1 MLTSGHGAGL
11 SRCSCL
17 PRCAHSRRVKGFESQ
32 GQVFMISRTKQR
44 QLNNRRK
51 QASRFRRFEAL
62 ERRDLMTASV
72 LFSDNLNDAVLGPP
86 VDEKQAAPAY
96 DPNFAWTDTPP
107 VTPPYGPWVVDD
119 SGIPLADDPAQG
131 VEEWKGWS
139 FANKEFWIAT
149 NYQDREQFVLG
160 KGVVAV
166 ADPDEWDDQGDP
178 EAGGFYNAYMTTPV
192 VALPGGTNANSLFM
206 SFDSSWRWEGT
217 QTARLDVRYDGGPW
231 VNVLLWESDP
241 NSANFKDDSTNEHV
255 DGLALNNPSGAANV
269 EIRFGLTNAKNNWWW
284 AVDNIELK
292 TGSPLGA
299 PTSHYLEN
307 FESVTLLDSVDE
319 TLGGMPYP
327 QVWTDVPPAGWTIDD
342 SGVPGAGTDNDG
354 VTEWAG
360 WSLAKK
366 LFWVTAAEDQGRNA
380 FVKNESDVNV
390 SDNNIIAIADSDE
403 WDDLPHPDGTFNP
416 LMISEPIDLTSVNAV
431 LADPTQIVQLRFDS
445 SWRPEPNQT
454 ATVEVSYDGGV
465 TYTEIVRWS
474 SDAADPDYKGAA
486 TNEVDFTVTLPD
498 PQDAPT
504 AMFRFGILNADNN
517 WWWAIDDVE
526 IITRTGS
533 SFSEPFFVEDFEDV
547 PLGPPVDEAKPLP
560 FYPDSAVWTG
570 ADDAVPGWTVEN
582 TLPGIG
588 DPAIGVTEWEGWSFA
603 DPMWWAI
610 VAENQ
615 NRAQATKL
623 DEVAAISDPDE
634 WDDKGSPTSQGA
646 FNSLFV
652 SPLVDLTGVQANT
665 AQLTFDSSWR
675 PEDAQTAL
683 VEVSYDGGTT
693 WVQKMHWTSTNNGA
707 TAGDPGTTNEED
719 QTVTI
724 ALDNPSGAAA
734 MQVRFG
740 LVDAVNNWWWAI
752 DNIRV
757 TGETT
762 GDQRAWEASAAS
774 GNWHDDA
781 SWSGTGAPT
790 SNWETTVV
798 NSGTAAKTAVV
809 SQDSNVS
816 SVRVSGVSKTMT
828 LRVDDG
834 AQLAATSI
842 TLGPNAVLA
851 GGGHVVG
858 DVTFDGGGTVFPGS
872 TTSGSFSGELDI
884 VGDVGPGGTYVLQ
897 VGNPKLLPILPLY
910 AQFVKLNGD
919 SLDVTEAIDLSG
931 TETLSLSFTGS
942 ASPSNLPKAGQHVLM
957 VASEGITGAFE
968 TINADL
974 GVYASSSDVAITALG
989 PGGLNLTDEPAAI
1002 VTVTLQHDLL
1012 GGDANLDGKVNAVDL
1027 SILAGNFLKTGT
1039 TWRTG
1044 DFNGDG
1050 RTNAIDLS
1058 ILSGNYLKSIGDGG
1072 SLNGGGNGRLY
1083 DRGGAGENTGN
1094 GGGQKG
1100 SGNVGGLA
1108 SGLANG
1114 GGRIGAGAQAG
1125 TSGNGS
1131 GSTGS
1136 TVGAGSLFTGGSA
1149 PQRSVAVD
1157 FLMGRGGLRKPAR
1170 GGIAL
1175 GDAHDNGVSD
1185 ELISTIAGGT
1195 VGGRGARRG

>member
-1 MLTSGHGAGL
+1 
-11 SRCSCL
+11 
-17 PRCAHSRRVKGFESQ
+17 
-32 GQVFMISRTKQR
+32 MISRTKKRKINSRRR
-44 QLNNRRK
+44 QSNLFRK
-51 QASRFRRFEAL
+51 FETL

-72 LFSDNLNDAVLGPP
+72 LFSDNLNDAVLGSP
-86 VDEKQAAPAY
+86 VDEKQPNPAF

-131 VEEWKGWS
+131 MEEWKGWS

-192 VALPGGTNANSLFM
+192 VALPGGTNENSLFM
-206 SFDSSWRWEGT
+206 AFDSSWRWEGA

-241 NSANFKDDSTNEHV
+241 NSANFKDDATNEHV
-255 DGLALNNPSGAANV
+255 EGLALNNPTGAANV

-292 TGSPLGA
+292 TGTPMGE

-327 QVWTDVPPAGWTIDD
+327 QVWTDVPPAGWSMDD
-342 SGVPGAGTDNDG
+342 SGVPGAGTANDG

-366 LFWVTAAEDQGRNA
+366 IFWVTAAEDSGRNA
-380 FVKNESDVNV
+380 FVKNESDTNV

-416 LMISEPIDLTSVNAV
+416 LMISEPIDLTAVNTV

-498 PQDAPT
+498 PQDAAT

-533 SFSEPFFVEDFEDV
+533 SFSEPFFMEDFEDV

-560 FYPDSAVWTG
+560 FYPDDKVWTG

-582 TLPGIG
+582 TLPGID

-603 DPMWWAI
+603 DPMWWSI
-610 VAENQ
+610 VAGDQ
-615 NRAQATKL
+615 NRAQGTKL
-623 DEVAAISDPDE
+623 DEVAAVADPDE
-634 WDDKGSPTSQGA
+634 WDDKGSPTSLGS

-652 SPLVDLTGVQANT
+652 SPVIDLTGVQANT
-665 AQLTFDSSWR
+665 AQLIFDSSTR
-675 PEDAQTAL
+675 PEAPQTAII
-683 VEVSYDGGTT
+683 EVSYDGGVT
-693 WVQKMHWTSTNNGA
+693 WLEKARWDAENSA
-707 TAGDPGTTNEED
+707 DEED

-724 ALDNPSGAAA
+724 ALDNPEGATA

-740 LVDAVNNWWWAI
+740 LIDAGNNWWWAI

-757 TGETT
+757 AGETT

-774 GNWHDDA
+774 GNWHEDA
-781 SWSGTGAPT
+781 SWSGSGAPA

-798 NSGTAAKTAVV
+798 NSGTTAKTAVV

-816 SVRVSGVSKTMT
+816 SVRVSGTTKSMT

-834 AQLAATSI
+834 AQLAADSI
-842 TLGPNAVLA
+842 TLGSNAVLA
-851 GGGHVVG
+851 GSGHVVG
-858 DVTFDGGGTVFPGS
+858 DVSFDGGGTISPGS
-872 TTSGSFSGELDI
+872 SSGELDI
-884 VGDVGPGGTYVLQ
+884 VGNVGPGGTYVIQ

-919 SLDVTEAIDLSG
+919 SLDVTEAIDLGG
-931 TETLSLSFTGS
+931 TETLSLSFIGS
-942 ASPSNLPKAGQHVLM
+942 ASPSNLPKAGKHLLM

-974 GVYASSSDVAITALG
+974 GVYASASDVAITPLG
-989 PGGLNLTDEPAAI
+989 AGGLALTDEPAVI
-1002 VTVTLQHDLL
+1002 VTLTLQHSLL
-1012 GGDANLDGKVNAVDL
+1012 GGDANLDGRVNAVDL
-1027 SILAGNFLKTGT
+1027 SILSGNFLKTGT

-1058 ILSGNYLKSIGDGG
+1058 ILSGNYLKSIFDGDSGG
-1072 SLNGGGNGRLY
+1072 RNGRLY
-1083 DRGGAGENTGN
+1083 DQGGAGENTGN
-1094 GGGQKG
+1094 GGQQKG
-1100 SGNVGGLA
+1100 GSKTGGNSSGQN
-1108 SGLANG
+1108 
-1114 GGRIGAGAQAG
+1114 GAGSGAG
-1125 TSGNGS
+1125 VNAGRN
-1131 GSTGS
+1131 STGS
-1136 TVGAGSLFTGGSA
+1136 TGNSVGAGGLLPGGSV
-1149 PQRSVAVD
+1149 PQRSAAVD
-1157 FLMGRGGLRKPAR
+1157 FLMGRGGLRKPGR
-1170 GGIAL
+1170 GGNVL

-1185 ELISTIAGGT
+1185 DLIATIAGGA
-1195 VGGRGARRG
+1195 VSGRGGRRG